1 MPNLKEI
8 IKERE
13 TKKFVKKSYRPWDL
27 TGDGQSPLDENNPT
41 AQENYPQED
50 ATQAFHKTIEDSIQ
64 PKEVLVKIS
73 KEIDS
78 TIGNIKVSDREQRDI
93 KQISIR
99 NHIDNTRNTNQE
111 SFGNPLDINLDP
123 TTVYNQLLKLSG
135 IQKNILDFII
145 DICTTRNGLDTGPI
159 ETTTIALCVQ
169 TTIGTT
175 KISLKRLIDKG
186 FIIRN
191 KGKQA
196 KGGYVNLGVSEAIYT
211 TVMQQREKYNRVTN
225 PAEFIQSIRYQIE
238 NNERYSSNNNIKNI
252 TTTKKQVNLPEE
264 WQRIDCEALA
274 PIGFTTTQLKQLV
287 EKNEPSL
294 VQESINH
301 FAFGLEHN
309 QKLQKYDD
317 PLNVL
322 MGVLRKGQS
331 WLEKDY
337 RSPKELAQRQ
347 LYEMKKA
354 EIERKREL
362 EDEAYKLAF
371 IEWQQHL
378 STEEIEQIAPSKRRS
393 GDITPQPAKLSLYF
407 KENIWPEIRV
417 EYLV

>member
-1 MPNLKEI
+1 MPNLNEI

-27 TGDGQSPLDENNPT
+27 TGDGESPLEKTNPPL
-41 AQENYPQED
+41 QETYPSEEVTQLFRETIQD
-50 ATQAFHKTIEDSIQ
+50 AIQ
-64 PKEVLVKIS
+64 PKQVVIEIS

-78 TIGNIKVSDREQRDI
+78 TIDNIKVSDGEQRDI

-99 NHIDNTRNTNQE
+99 NHIDTTQKTNQE

-196 KGGYVNLGVSEAIYT
+196 KGGYVNLGVSQAIYT

-225 PAEFIQSIRYQIE
+225 PAEFIQSIRYQID
-238 NNERYSSNNNIKNI
+238 NNERYSSNSIKNT
-252 TTTKKQVNLPEE
+252 TTTKKQPHLPDE

-274 PIGFTTTQLKQLV
+274 SIGFTTTQLKQLV

-322 MGVLRKGQS
+322 MGVLRKGQG

-354 EIERKREL
+354 EIERKRAME
-362 EDEAYKLAF
+362 EEAYKLAF
-371 IEWQQHL
+371 IEWQQNL
-378 STEEIEQIAPSKRRS
+378 SSEEVEKIAPSKRKT
-393 GDITPQPAKLSLYF
+393 GDITPQSAKLSLYF
-407 KENIWPEIRV
+407 KEHIWPEMRV

>member
-1 MPNLKEI
+1 M
-8 IKERE
+8 
-13 TKKFVKKSYRPWDL
+13 
-27 TGDGQSPLDENNPT
+27 
-41 AQENYPQED
+41 
-50 ATQAFHKTIEDSIQ
+50 
-64 PKEVLVKIS
+64 
-73 KEIDS
+73 
-78 TIGNIKVSDREQRDI
+78 
-93 KQISIR
+93 
-99 NHIDNTRNTNQE
+99 
-111 SFGNPLDINLDP
+111 
-123 TTVYNQLLKLSG
+123 
-135 IQKNILDFII
+135 
-145 DICTTRNGLDTGPI
+145 
-159 ETTTIALCVQ
+159 
-169 TTIGTT
+169 
-175 KISLKRLIDKG
+175 
-186 FIIRN
+186 
-191 KGKQA
+191 
-196 KGGYVNLGVSEAIYT
+196 SEAIYT

-225 PAEFIQSIRYQIE
+225 PAEFIQSIRYQID